1 MKNRCLVLV
10 LGLVGGLGS
19 LGAAPLTPVFP
30 KEFAPLIYVEGEDA
44 VATNFTQQATI
55 DYGSSGSRVIQLNKG
70 PDALGAPFF
79 AEYVLTVDE
88 AGSYELWLGGTPV
101 GSKSP
106 LSPSYASPVTVTIDE
121 GTPFTL
127 YREDVNVVAQY
138 SLVNYWSKAKNL
150 VSLGAGAHTVR
161 FTVAERRRYDN
172 NSYFSLD
179 AFFLL
184 KDGANPPADVVPD
197 RFPANR
203 SNRSVDNYYLTVD
216 QYDYLV
222 TSKPKELAN
231 YLELA
236 KVYSMVGDYQN
247 ALKTL
252 DRARVNVGES
262 SDITLMM
269 AKNRVWSGDWAEGLE
284 LYKSYLKKAPNDL
297 ATWSELAKV
306 LAWQGQ
312 YSSSVE
318 TYRLALV
325 QFPGNL
331 NLTVNQGLTYLWA
344 NRTQEGE
351 SLLSRAWDLAQ
362 KDPVAIVDLG
372 AIYAANGY
380 PDKAAETYERGI
392 SLFPDQLTLY
402 LKLEECWLNQAQA
415 ARAQAVAQRITET
428 FVPSDRLT
436 AAQAALERKTNLKAA
451 ALAGYEEKLKANPD
465 DVKLRE
471 QLVQAYYWNG
481 AKAQAVAE
489 TRHILVNKLF
499 GQFAKLDQELEPTY
513 RVLDQIAAVRGQQ
526 AKWAPQASTLGQ
538 RLSSALG
545 RWSAAEASKTHEG
558 LADAQ
563 KALAQ
568 AVDEANDYLVVVQK
582 VEAWSGSLA
591 DQAAPE
597 VAKVDGDQKTLDGY
611 RPWSWDRNAE
621 YDELNQA
628 SRDGLVLADALV
640 ARLNLNEQNP
650 GAARV
655 PLGKLA
661 SQDQP
666 LAGIRTLG
674 LQGTLWTT
682 GSVDP
687 EALKA
692 GPYFGY
698 ATELAARL
706 GTLAATPAPQEFSD
720 QTPAQAADLVKRL
733 EAAART
739 LAADRQQLQ
748 VPWSQL
754 LNRVMV
760 RTQVEFYRY
769 DLDTLELR
777 YQLGSYLIDVNQYD
791 DARVQLGRALAISPQ
806 NVYIQFDLGRARQ
819 LSGDWSGAMDLY
831 RTIYQT
837 NPKFEFTAS
846 SYNQLARLHE
856 DAVST
861 RLTSFVD
868 NARDST
874 QAALTY
880 HFAGTSLFSFDA
892 SYVLDNVRLY
902 QQSSTV
908 VTPGSIHLQTV
919 TVKPQL
925 TLGFLNLSVFALAG
939 GAFHDT
945 LLGSSVPSTKEVD
958 WTDPLTKYLGVSPV
972 VGAGARWAWG
982 PVDWSASYTF
992 DQVKDTFL
1000 VGRTA
1005 AYERTAASTV
1015 SLYFPLPAAWW
1026 VKAVGSRTSARE
1038 AEVAGSG
1045 PTNRLYSAVQEF
1057 STVVSLA
1064 AQPATNLTVSTLA
1077 SWENADDPTVTGYYA
1092 PNQVFVWKT
1101 SGQVDTQWALGAT
1114 WNLGLSGRLGGGLYA
1129 DTSGQNL
1136 LTDGVLAVRASS
1148 GDLAIDLSL
1157 AASRAA
1163 NAGGV
1168 AYWSSQGQL
1177 VVTVGLPSY
1186 IIR

>member
-10 LGLVGGLGS
+10 LGFVAGLWS
-19 LGAAPLTPVFP
+19 AEAAPLNPVFP
-30 KEFAPLIYVEGEDA
+30 KVFAPLVYVEGEDA

-55 DYGSSGSRVIQLNKG
+55 DYGSSGSRMIQLNKG
-70 PDALGAPFF
+70 PDAPGAPFF

-106 LSPSYASPVTVTIDE
+106 LSPSYASPVTVTIDD

-127 YREDVNVVAQY
+127 YREEVNVVAQY

-150 VSLGAGAHTVR
+150 VPLTAGSHTVR
-161 FTVAERRRYDN
+161 FTVSEHRRYDN

-179 AFFLL
+179 AFFFL

-203 SNRSVDNYYLTVD
+203 SNRSLDNYYLTVD

-222 TSKPKELAN
+222 TSKPKELSN

-262 SDITLMM
+262 PDITLMM

-284 LYKSYLKKAPNDL
+284 LYKAYLKSTPNDL

-312 YSSSVE
+312 YTSSVE
-318 TYRLALV
+318 TYRAALA

-331 NLTVNQGLTYLWA
+331 NLAVNEGLTYLWA

-351 SLLSRAWDLAQ
+351 ALLSQAWGLAQ
-362 KDPVAIVDLG
+362 KDPDQVAALA

-380 PDKAAETYERGI
+380 PDKAAETYERGMA
-392 SLFPDQLTLY
+392 LFPDHLDLY
-402 LKLEECWLNQAQA
+402 LKLEESWLNQAQQ
-415 ARAQAVAQRITET
+415 ARARAVAQRITET
-428 FVPSDRLT
+428 FVSSDRLT
-436 AAQAALERKTNLKAA
+436 AAQAALERKTSLKAA

-465 DVKLRE
+465 DVKLRQ

-489 TRHILVNKLF
+489 TRHILVNKLY
-499 GQFAKLDQELEPTY
+499 GQFANLDKELEPTY
-513 RVLDQIAAVRGQQ
+513 RVLDQIAALRGQL
-526 AKWAPQASTLGQ
+526 AKNGPQAAALGQ
-538 RLSSALG
+538 RLSSALD
-545 RWSAAEASKTHEG
+545 RWKAADGSKTHEG
-558 LADAQ
+558 LAEAQ

-582 VEAWSGSLA
+582 VAAWSEGIPA
-591 DQAAPE
+591 QAAPE
-597 VAKVDGDQKTLDGY
+597 LAKVDGDQKTLDGY

-621 YDELNQA
+621 FDELNQA
-628 SRDGLVLADALV
+628 SKDGLVLADALV
-640 ARLNLNEQNP
+640 ARLELNEQNL

-661 SQDQP
+661 AQDQP
-666 LAGIRTLG
+666 LAGVRTLG

-687 EALKA
+687 EALKT
-692 GPYFGY
+692 GPYFGH
-698 ATELAARL
+698 AAELANQ
-706 GTLAATPAPQEFSD
+706 LAALTAPPAPQDFTD
-720 QTPAQAADLVKRL
+720 QTPTQAADLVKRL
-733 EAAART
+733 DAAAE
-739 LAADRQQLQ
+739 AQASDRQKLLT
-748 VPWSQL
+748 PWSQL

-819 LSGDWSGAMDLY
+819 LGGDWSGAMALY
-831 RTIYQT
+831 RSIYET

-846 SYNQLARLHE
+846 SYNQLAKLHE

-861 RLTSFVD
+861 RATSFVD
-868 NARDST
+868 NARDTT
-874 QAALTY
+874 QATLNY
-880 HFAGTSLFSFDA
+880 HFSGTSLFSFDA
-892 SYVLDNVRLY
+892 SYALDNIRLY

-908 VTPGSIHLQTV
+908 VVPGSIQLQTA

-925 TLGFLNLSVFALAG
+925 TLGFLNLAVFGLAG
-939 GAFHDT
+939 GSFHDT
-945 LLGSSVPSTKEVD
+945 LLSSSVPSTKQVD
-958 WTDPLTKYLGVSPV
+958 WADPLTKYLGISPV
-972 VGAGARWAWG
+972 LGAGARWAWG

-1000 VGRTA
+1000 VGRNA
-1005 AYERTAASTV
+1005 AFEGAAASTL
-1015 SLYFPLPAAWW
+1015 SLYFPLPPAWW
-1026 VKAVGSRTSARE
+1026 VKAVGSRTSVQWT
-1038 AEVAGSG
+1038 EVTGTGAS
-1045 PTNRLYSAVQEF
+1045 NHLYSAVQEV
-1057 STVVSLA
+1057 SGVVSLA
-1064 AQPATNLTVSTLA
+1064 AQPATTLTASSLA
-1077 SWENADDPTVTGYYA
+1077 SWENSDDPTVTGYYA
-1092 PNQVFVWKT
+1092 PNQVLVWKT
-1101 SGQVDTQWALGAT
+1101 SGQVDTQLALGGT

-1136 LTDGVLAVRASS
+1136 LTDGQLTVRATS
-1148 GDLAIDLSL
+1148 GDLAIDLGL

-1163 NAGGV
+1163 KGGEV
-1168 AYWSSQGQL
+1168 AYWSTQGQL
-1177 VVTVGLPSY
+1177 GVTVGLPSY